1 MDPDKLSTL
10 QLISVRWWN
19 ANAYYA
25 ISLSQILQEKKI
37 RVIVGGRSS
46 SPPIQAASRQQL
58 TCCDLNLESFQP
70 WQWVKNLRDLKK
82 IIRQYKINMINAHRP
97 EDHFY
102 SGILRRKIPN
112 IPLIRSVSD
121 VRPPKNNVINKI
133 LHLKYTDHFI
143 FSCQANRDRYLKVW
157 PYL

>member
-58 TCCDLNLESFQP
+58 TYCDLNLESFQP

-102 SGILRRKIPN
+102 SWILRRKIPN